1 MNVREPQSFGQ
12 FGLSIKRTTSILQVQ
27 LGQGYLQLVKM
38 SILLRMQQG
47 EGG

>member
-1 MNVREPQSFGQ
+1 MNIREPQSFGQ
-12 FGLSIKRTTSILQVQ
+12 FGLSIKRTTSILQV